1 MKYLNLILIVITL
14 AMLPACQGM
23 DGTTANVC
31 QATIPTSDGRPTIM
45 VIGDSIS
52 IGWYTAL
59 ENEDTLKNYQI
70 VHNPCNGEY
79 SGYTL
84 FFLNEWLAS
93 RPEFYAIIWNNGLW
107 DIASWVDT
115 PEADYVSNENEI
127 ANIIKTKTSRPLFLN
142 TTGILTGAP
151 GRSDKAVQ
159 EFNEAIAPII
169 NEMRIPLLD
178 MYSYSHTKPLDEQQL
193 PGDVHFTTKGYEE
206 ISRIVLHEL
215 RKTYGIR

>member
-1 MKYLNLILIVITL
+1 MTL
-14 AMLPACQGM
+14 ANATGLPRHGS
-23 DGTTANVC
+23 GTTSNVC
-31 QATIPTSDGRPTIM
+31 SSRTIPSSDGRPTIM

-59 ENEDTLKNYQI
+59 ENENALKGYQI

-84 FFLNEWLAS
+84 FFLDEWLSS

-107 DIASWVDT
+107 DIASWIDT
-115 PEADYVSNENEI
+115 SLGDYVANEEEI
-127 ANIIKTKTSRPLFLN
+127 AIKIKSKTARPLFLN

-151 GRSDKAVQ
+151 GRTDLAVQ
-159 EFNEAIAPII
+159 EYNEPMAALMKY
-169 NEMRIPLLD
+169 MRIPLLD
-178 MYSYSHTKPLDEQQL
+178 MYGYSHTEPLDEQQL

-206 ISRIVLHEL
+206 ISRIVLREL
-215 RKTYGIR
+215 RRIYGIK